1 MFIAGTALLLSSI
14 TGLLSGS
21 IPIFTFLGAALFL
34 PEEKPSKQMALGV
47 ALGFAGIALS
57 ARPWHRLSL

>member
-14 TGLLSGS
+14 AGLLSGS

-34 PEEKPSKQMALGV
+34 PEKRPTKQM